1 MANFAY
7 TVMDKGGNEKKGTI
21 EAENQDKATS
31 QLKNEG
37 YIVISVA
44 EASALN
50 KEIKL
55 SGGAGKKPTARDF
68 SIMCRQFESMLAA
81 GVTVIDA
88 MNMLG
93 SQTENNRLRVALK
106 NVQVS
111 VEKGD
116 TLASSMEAEKIFPP
130 LLVKMVRAGEA
141 SGSLEISLNRMATQF
156 EKDAKTQA
164 LIKKAMVYPIVVV
177 IVAIAVVV
185 VMLIVVIPNY
195 VNMFDDMG
203 VELPK
208 ITQMVVAMSN
218 FLIEK
223 WYIVLAVGAGLVF
236 LVKAASKTDTGQYI
250 LGKAGLT
257 LPVLGDFTIKS
268 STARFARTL
277 STLLAAGI
285 GLVDAV
291 DIVADTMDNV
301 LVRQAMKQCREE
313 VMLGTPLSQPLEQS
327 GMFPPMVYQMTRI
340 GEESGDVEGLLTKL
354 ADYYEEEVEMATQSL
369 MAAMEPMIIIVLAG
383 IVGFLVGACMAPML
397 TMYQAMDSL

>member
-1 MANFAY
+1 MNYSY
-7 TVMDKGGNEKKGTI
+7 TVLDKSGNQKKGTM
-21 EAENQDKATS
+21 EADAPEKVSA

-37 YIVISVA
+37 YVVLSVE
-44 EASALN
+44 EASAFN
-50 KEIKL
+50 TEIKL
-55 SGGAGKKPTARDF
+55 SGGAGPKPNARDF

-88 MNMLG
+88 MSMLG
-93 SQTENNRLRVALK
+93 TQTENNRLRVALK
-106 NVQVS
+106 NAQVS

-116 TLASSMEAEKIFPP
+116 SLATAMENEKVFPS
-130 LLVKMVRAGEA
+130 LLIKMIRAGEA

-156 EKDAKTQA
+156 EKDSKTQA
-164 LIKKAMVYPIVVV
+164 LIKKAMVYPVVV
-177 IVAIAVVV
+177 MIVAVAVVV
-185 VMLIVVIPNY
+185 VMLVVVIPNY
-195 VNMFDDMG
+195 VNMFADMG

-208 ITQMVVAMSN
+208 ITKMVIAMSD
-218 FLIEK
+218 FLIHK
-223 WYIVLAVGAGLVF
+223 WFIVIGVGAALFFGI
-236 LVKAASKTDTGQYI
+236 KAASKTETGQYVI
-250 LGKAGLT
+250 GKLGLT

-301 LVRQAMKQCREE
+301 LVRKAMKDAREE

-397 TMYQAMDSL
+397 TMYQALDSL

>member
-1 MANFAY
+1 MASFAY

-21 EAENQDKATS
+21 EAESQERATS

-37 YIVISVA
+37 YIVMSVA
-44 EASALN
+44 EANALN
-50 KEIKL
+50 ADFKL
-55 SGGAGKKPTARDF
+55 AGGAGKKPTARDF
-68 SIMCRQFESMLAA
+68 SIMCRQFQSMLAA

-88 MNMLG
+88 MSMLG
-93 SQTENNRLRVALK
+93 AQTENNRLRVAIK
-106 NVQVS
+106 NAQVN

-116 TLASSMEAEKIFPP
+116 TLASSMDAEKIFPP
-130 LLVKMVRAGEA
+130 LLVKMIRAGEA
-141 SGSLEISLNRMATQF
+141 SGSLEISLDRMATQF
-156 EKDAKTQA
+156 EKDSKTQA

-177 IVAIAVVV
+177 IVAIAVVA
-185 VMLIVVIPNY
+185 VMLVVVIPNY
-195 VNMFDDMG
+195 VNMFADMG

-208 ITQMVVAMSN
+208 ITQMVVAMSD
-218 FLIEK
+218 FLIQK
-223 WYIVLAVGAGLVF
+223 WYIVIGVGAALIFGI
-236 LVKAASKTDTGQYI
+236 KAASKTDTGQYVI
-250 LGKAGLT
+250 GKLGLT

-301 LVRQAMKQCREE
+301 LVRNAMKECREE
-313 VMLGTPLSQPLEQS
+313 VMLGTPLSQPLEKS

-369 MAAMEPMIIIVLAG
+369 MAAMEPMIIILLAG

-397 TMYQAMDSL
+397 TMYQALDSL

>member
-116 TLASSMEAEKIFPP
+116 TLASSMEAEGIFPP

-156 EKDAKTQA
+156 EKDSKTQA

-236 LVKAASKTDTGQYI
+236 LIKAASKTDTGQYI